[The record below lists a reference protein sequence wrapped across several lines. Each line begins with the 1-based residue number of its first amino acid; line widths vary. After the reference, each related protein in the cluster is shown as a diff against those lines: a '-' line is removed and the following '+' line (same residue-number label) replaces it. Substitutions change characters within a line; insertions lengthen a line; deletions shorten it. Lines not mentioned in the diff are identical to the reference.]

1 MAQHEIETQWM
12 GKMQFNALINGHTI
26 IMDAPERAGGE
37 DNGPIPKPLVLTAL
51 SGCSGMD
58 IVSYMRKAG
67 KEPQELTVKVT
78 GELSKQ
84 APIEYISMHAC
95 YNIKGDPQNES
106 AALQAVNESQEKNCG
121 VAHMLKKAIPV
132 TWEINYNG
140 RQIFNNQIVAL
151 QNLMFSI

>member
-12 GKMQFNALINGHTI
+12 GKMQFNALVNGHAI

-58 IVSYMRKAG
+58 IVSYMRKVG
-67 KEPQELTVKVT
+67 KEPHELNVKVT
-78 GELSKQ
+78 GQLSKHV
-84 APIEYISMHAC
+84 PIEYVSIHAT
-95 YNIKGDPQNES
+95 YDIKGEQGAE
-106 AALQAVNESQEKNCG
+106 AFALEAVNVSQEMSCG

-132 TWEINYNG
+132 TWEVNYNG
-140 RQIFNNQIVAL
+140 VQVYNNCKDAL
-151 QNLMFSI
+151 CA

>member
-1 MAQHEIETQWM
+1 MTHEIETQWM
-12 GKMQFNALINGHTI
+12 GKMQFNALVNGHTI

-58 IVSYMRKAG
+58 IIAYMRKAG

-84 APIEYISMHAC
+84 APIEYLSMHAV
-95 YNIKGDPQNES
+95 YNIKGDSANES
-106 AALQAVNESQEKNCG
+106 AAYEAVNVSQQLNCG

-140 RQIFNNQIVAL
+140 KQIFNNQSVAL
-151 QNLMFSI
+151 QNLMFSL